1 MNKPHGA
8 QAEIHGFPF
17 KDLQETFYN
26 QGGVEI
32 EVNDGVL
39 LVGVDDRDNLDN
51 GGVHLNSGIPNHAFY
66 LVATEIGGHAWEKA
80 GLIWYIAL
88 RDRLT
93 PTSQFKDTAKATF
106 DTAGAIYGDQSKEQK
121 AVQKGWEAV
130 GVTDWNN
137 IGIEKGIK
145 K

>member
-1 MNKPHGA
+1 MMTQHLEAKIPEPGHM
-8 QAEIHGFPF
+8 
-17 KDLQETFYN
+17 KDWY
-26 QGGVEI
+26 
-32 EVNDGVL
+32 
-39 LVGVDDRDNLDN
+39 DDRDNLDN

-80 GLIWYIAL
+80 GLIWYISL

-121 AVQKGWEAV
+121 SCEKGWEACRS
-130 GVTDWNN
+130 DRL
-137 IGIEKGIK
+137 E
-145 K
+145 